1 MFKKTLLVLACSAI
15 LTACGGGGDS
25 SSNNGGNIPENPA
38 VPASDLDKAK
48 QLVDTTNTIISYFDS
63 FDGLQSQY
71 QPTFDAISDAGSDI
85 GNASSL
91 ILTLASLAQQAAN
104 GSTQEYNAAQL
115 EALLKEDSTYGEYYY
130 PDYQL
135 SNNTLKVSVTPNSV
149 TVTGEVTA
157 KYWTDY
163 VWDSNTQTG
172 QDVFGNEATVAVT
185 NLKLEAPFSASQST
199 YDFKLVAGG
208 KIATKNVLSKKEA
221 ILAVN
226 SDSTAQV
233 VYNNAKKLD
242 DRSSDQA
249 PKTAQFK
256 FANIV
261 LTAVG
266 TGAELSL
273 TEFSSK
279 ATQVQF
285 KDGLSTSTEIIPT
298 ELNLKGKAV
307 AGTENL
313 NLEASI
319 KLNNDLSKVIDITGG
334 NESAAAFI
342 NADLNVKLSGDVKGG
357 GTSIKP
363 FSVDLTAKRNEYQK
377 GTATIKVA
385 VDKDAL
391 TADFK
396 TDNLIGNDPNA
407 AHEPTVWAKLSHAN
421 GAYVEIAD
429 LDKFTSAQIKVGNTS
444 YATVSK
450 VSNNVYSAKFI
461 DNTVKAIA
469 P

>member
-91 ILTLASLAQQAAN
+91 ILTLASLAQQDAQ
-104 GSTQEYNAAQL
+104 GSEKEYNAAQL
-115 EALLKEDSTYGEYYY
+115 EALLKEDSTYGQYYY
-130 PDYQL
+130 PDYEL
-135 SNNTLKVSVTPNSV
+135 SNNELKVNVKADSI
-149 TVTGEVTA
+149 TVTGSVTA

-163 VWDSNTQTG
+163 VWDSKTETG
-172 QDVFGNEATVAVT
+172 RDVFGDEAKVTVT

-221 ILAVN
+221 ILAFN

-256 FANIV
+256 FENIV

-285 KDGLSTSTEIIPT
+285 KDSLSTSTEIIPT

-319 KLNNDLSKVIDITGG
+319 KLNNDLSKQIDVTNG
-334 NESAAAFI
+334 ETAAAFI
-342 NADLNVKLSGDVKGG
+342 NADLNVKLSGNVKGG

-363 FSVDLTAKRNEYQK
+363 FRIDLTAKRNEYQK

-396 TDNLIGNDPNA
+396 TDNLIAKDQPV
-407 AHEPTVWAKLSHAN
+407 VWAKLSHAN

-429 LDKFTSAQIKVGNTS
+429 LDKFTSAEIKVGNTP

-450 VSNNVYSAKFI
+450 VSDNVYSAKFT

>member
-25 SSNNGGNIPENPA
+25 SSNNGGNNTENPA
-38 VPASDLDKAK
+38 IPASDLDKAK

-63 FDGLQSQY
+63 FNGLQSQY

-91 ILTLASLAQQAAN
+91 ILTLASLAEQDAQ
-104 GSTQEYNAAQL
+104 GSEKEYNAAQL
-115 EALLKEDSTYGEYYY
+115 EALLKEDSTDGQYYY

-149 TVTGEVTA
+149 TVTGGVTA

-163 VWDSNTQTG
+163 VWDSKTQTG
-172 QDVFGNEATVAVT
+172 HDVFGNETTVGVT
-185 NLKLEAPFSASQST
+185 NLKLEAPFSASKST

-208 KIATKNVLSKKEA
+208 KIATKNVVSNKEA

-242 DRSSDQA
+242 DRSSDQT
-249 PKTAQFK
+249 PTSAQFK

-319 KLNNDLSKVIDITGG
+319 KLNNDLSKQIDVTNG
-334 NESAAAFI
+334 ETAAAFI
-342 NADLNVKLSGDVKGG
+342 NADLNMKLSGNVKGG

-396 TDNLIGNDPNA
+396 TDNLITKD
-407 AHEPTVWAKLSHAN
+407 EPVVWAKLSHAN

-429 LDKFTSAQIKVGNTS
+429 LDKFTSAEIKVGNTP

-450 VSNNVYSAKFI
+450 VSDNVYSAKFT

>member
-25 SSNNGGNIPENPA
+25 SSNSGGNNSGNPA
-38 VPASDLDKAK
+38 IPASDLDKAK

-104 GSTQEYNAAQL
+104 GSTQEYNATEL
-115 EALLKEDSTYGEYYY
+115 EALLKEDSTYGQYYS
-130 PDYQL
+130 PDYEL
-135 SNNTLKVSVTPNSV
+135 STNTLKVSVKPDSV
-149 TVTGEVTA
+149 TVTGGVTA

-163 VWDSNTQTG
+163 VWDSKTQTG
-172 QDVFGNEATVAVT
+172 HDVFGNETTVAVT

-256 FANIV
+256 FENIV

-279 ATQVQF
+279 ATQVQL

-298 ELNLKGKAV
+298 ELN
-307 AGTENL
+307 
-313 NLEASI
+313 
-319 KLNNDLSKVIDITGG
+319 
-334 NESAAAFI
+334 
-342 NADLNVKLSGDVKGG
+342 
-357 GTSIKP
+357 
-363 FSVDLTAKRNEYQK
+363 
-377 GTATIKVA
+377 
-385 VDKDAL
+385 
-391 TADFK
+391 
-396 TDNLIGNDPNA
+396 
-407 AHEPTVWAKLSHAN
+407 
-421 GAYVEIAD
+421 
-429 LDKFTSAQIKVGNTS
+429 
-444 YATVSK
+444 
-450 VSNNVYSAKFI
+450 
-461 DNTVKAIA
+461 
-469 P
+469 

>member
-25 SSNNGGNIPENPA
+25 SSNNGGNNPENPA
-38 VPASDLDKAK
+38 IPASDLDKAK

-91 ILTLASLAQQAAN
+91 ILTLASLAQQDAN
-104 GSTQEYNAAQL
+104 GSTQEYNATQL
-115 EALLKEDSTYGEYYY
+115 EALLNEDSTYGEH

-135 SNNTLKVSVTPNSV
+135 SSDNSLKVSVTPNSV
-149 TVTGEVTA
+149 TVTGRVTA

-163 VWDSNTQTG
+163 VWDSKTQTG
-172 QDVFGNEATVAVT
+172 HDVFGNDATVTVT

-208 KIATKNVLSKKEA
+208 KIATKNVVSNKEA

-233 VYNNAKKLD
+233 VYNNPAKLG
-242 DRSSDQA
+242 DRSSDQI

-342 NADLNVKLSGDVKGG
+342 NADLNVKLSGNVKGG

-450 VSNNVYSAKFI
+450 VSDNVYSAKFI

>member
-1 MFKKTLLVLACSAI
+1 MFKKTFLAFACSTF
-15 LTACGGGGDS
+15 LVACGGGGS
-25 SSNNGGNIPENPA
+25 TSTNNTDNGNPVAP
-38 VPASDLDKAK
+38 VSDLNKAK
-48 QLVDTTNTIISYFDS
+48 QLIDTTNNIISYFDS

-71 QPTFDAISDAGSDI
+71 QPTFDAISDAGTDT
-85 GNASSL
+85 GNASGL
-91 ILTLASLAQQAAN
+91 ILTLASLAQQDAQN
-104 GSTQEYNAAQL
+104 STREYNAAQL

-130 PDYQL
+130 PNYQL

-149 TVTGEVTA
+149 TVTGGVTA
-157 KYWTDY
+157 QYK
-163 VWDSNTQTG
+163 TQIG
-172 QDVFGNEATVAVT
+172 HDVFGDEANVTVT

-208 KIATKNVLSKKEA
+208 KIATKNVVSKKEA

-233 VYNNAKKLD
+233 VYNNPAKLG
-242 DRSSDQA
+242 DRSSDQV
-249 PKTAQFK
+249 PMTAQFK
-256 FANIV
+256 FVNVV

-285 KDGLSTSTEIIPT
+285 KDGLNTSTEIIPT
-298 ELNLKGKAV
+298 ELNLKGKAI

-342 NADLNVKLSGDVKGG
+342 NADLNVKLSGNVKGG

-363 FSVDLTAKRNEYQK
+363 FSIDLTAKRNEYQK
-377 GTATIKVA
+377 GAATIKIT
-385 VDKDAL
+385 VDKDVL

-396 TDNLIGNDPNA
+396 TDNLITTDVPV
-407 AHEPTVWAKLSHAN
+407 VWAKLSHPN

-429 LDKFTSAQIKVGNTS
+429 LDNFSLAQIKVGNTA
-444 YATVSK
+444 YGTVSK
-450 VSNNVYSAKFI
+450 VSDNVYSAKFT

>member
-1 MFKKTLLVLACSAI
+1 MFKKTLLVLTCSAI

-25 SSNNGGNIPENPA
+25 SSNNGGNNPNPA
-38 VPASDLDKAK
+38 IPASDLDKAK

-91 ILTLASLAQQAAN
+91 ILTLASLAQQDAQ
-104 GSTQEYNAAQL
+104 GSEKEYNAAQL
-115 EALLKEDSTYGEYYY
+115 EALLKEDSTYGQYYS

-135 SNNTLKVSVTPNSV
+135 SNNTLKVTVKPDSV
-149 TVTGEVTA
+149 TVTGGVTA

-163 VWDSNTQTG
+163 VWNSKTETW
-172 QDVFGNEATVAVT
+172 QDVFGNEATVTVT
-185 NLKLEAPFSASQST
+185 NLKLEAPFSASKST

-208 KIATKNVLSKKEA
+208 KIATKNVVSNKEA
-221 ILAVN
+221 ILAFN

-233 VYNNAKKLD
+233 VYNNAKKID

-256 FANIV
+256 FENIV

-285 KDGLSTSTEIIPT
+285 KDSLSTSTEIIPT

-307 AGTENL
+307 AGNENL

-319 KLNNDLSKVIDITGG
+319 KLNNDLSKQIDVTNG
-334 NESAAAFI
+334 ESAAAFI
-342 NADLNVKLSGDVKGG
+342 NADLNVKLSGNVKGG
-357 GTSIKP
+357 GTNIKP
-363 FSVDLTAKRNEYQK
+363 FSIDLTAKRNEYQK

-396 TDNLIGNDPNA
+396 TDNLIGNNPNA

-429 LDKFTSAQIKVGNTS
+429 LDKFTSAEIKVGNTP

-450 VSNNVYSAKFI
+450 VSDNVYSAKFT

>member
-25 SSNNGGNIPENPA
+25 SSNNGPNNPENPA
-38 VPASDLDKAK
+38 IPASDLDKAK

-71 QPTFDAISDAGSDI
+71 QPTFDAISDAGKDT
-85 GNASSL
+85 GNASGL
-91 ILTLASLAQQAAN
+91 ILTLASLAQQDAQN
-104 GSTQEYNAAQL
+104 STREYNAAQL

-149 TVTGEVTA
+149 TVTGGVTA

-163 VWDSNTQTG
+163 VWDYKAQTG
-172 QDVFGNEATVAVT
+172 HDVFGDEANVTVT

-208 KIATKNVLSKKEA
+208 KIATKNVVSKKEA

-233 VYNNAKKLD
+233 VYNNPAKLG
-242 DRSSDQA
+242 DRSSDQV

-256 FANIV
+256 FANVV

-298 ELNLKGKAV
+298 ELNLKGKAI

-313 NLEASI
+313 
-319 KLNNDLSKVIDITGG
+319 T
-334 NESAAAFI
+334 
-342 NADLNVKLSGDVKGG
+342 
-357 GTSIKP
+357 
-363 FSVDLTAKRNEYQK
+363 
-377 GTATIKVA
+377 
-385 VDKDAL
+385 
-391 TADFK
+391 
-396 TDNLIGNDPNA
+396 
-407 AHEPTVWAKLSHAN
+407 
-421 GAYVEIAD
+421 
-429 LDKFTSAQIKVGNTS
+429 
-444 YATVSK
+444 
-450 VSNNVYSAKFI
+450 
-461 DNTVKAIA
+461 
-469 P
+469 

>member
-25 SSNNGGNIPENPA
+25 SSNNGGNNTENPA
-38 VPASDLDKAK
+38 IPASDLDKAK

-91 ILTLASLAQQAAN
+91 ILTLASLAQQDAQ
-104 GSTQEYNAAQL
+104 GSEKEYNAAQL
-115 EALLKEDSTYGEYYY
+115 EALLKEDSTYGQYYY

-135 SNNTLKVSVTPNSV
+135 SNNTLKVNVKADSITI
-149 TVTGEVTA
+149 TGGVTA

-163 VWDSNTQTG
+163 VWDSKTQTG
-172 QDVFGNEATVAVT
+172 HDVFGNDATVTVT
-185 NLKLEAPFSASQST
+185 SLQLKAPFSASQST

-221 ILAVN
+221 ILAFN

-261 LTAVG
+261 LTAVD

-319 KLNNDLSKVIDITGG
+319 KLNNDLSKQIDVTNG
-334 NESAAAFI
+334 ETAAAFI
-342 NADLNVKLSGDVKGG
+342 NADLNVKLSGNVKGG

-396 TDNLIGNDPNA
+396 TDNLITKD
-407 AHEPTVWAKLSHAN
+407 EPVVWAKLSHAN